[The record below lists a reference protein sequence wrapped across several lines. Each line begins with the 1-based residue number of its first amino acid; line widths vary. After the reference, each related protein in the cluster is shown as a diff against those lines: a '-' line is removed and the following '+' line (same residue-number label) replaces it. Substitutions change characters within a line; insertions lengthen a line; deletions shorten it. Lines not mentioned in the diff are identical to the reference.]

1 MLKFFL
7 TRCLYPVILEFRKL
21 HPGEVSVQAKDTLQG
36 SGRCTGLKWFM
47 ATRYCY
53 QRQEHHGLAF

>member
-7 TRCLYPVILEFRKL
+7 TRCLDTVILEFRKL
-21 HPGEVSVQAKDTLQG
+21 CPGEVSVQAKDTLQG

-47 ATRYCY
+47 ATHYCY
-53 QRQEHHGLAF
+53 QRQ